1 MVCCKGPS
9 PPWQIIFCNFK
20 DRRASF
26 DIIINFVGCFKR
38 LFGHTGIEPSCGLW
52 RHCNGPDQV
61 HQFRVVSIFRH
72 LLSQVRHRFL
82 LRNAVHQFR
91 YKTTSFLII
100 CSRASQKKFQIPKV
114 TSSLSAFYIPFRPS
128 VRSAFYESK
137 AARMRINSG
146 AQQQQREFAYLLG
159 FL

>member
-1 MVCCKGPS
+1 MAKPKVPR
-9 PPWQIIFCNFK
+9 QIIFCNFK

-38 LFGHTGIEPSCGLW
+38 LFGHTGIEPSCGLR